1 MPDWATR
8 RGIRMKLA
16 QKIKEETHG
25 NVEVDQAKKLA
36 FVEELRESPIA
47 ILTAEA
53 NEQHYEVPPELYHIW
68 LGPRKKYS
76 GCIYPEG
83 AVAHLRPRAA
93 ELLPAAEVRSLE
105 EYVER
110 AELEDGMAILDLGC

>member
-1 MPDWATR
+1 MGLMPDWATR
-8 RGIRMKLA
+8 LGIRMKLA
-16 QKIKEETHG
+16 QKIKEELSG

-36 FVEELRESPIA
+36 FVEELRQSPIA

-76 GCIYPEG
+76 GCAFLEG
-83 AVAHLRPRAA
+83 AVNHLKKRAG
-93 ELLPAAEVRSLE
+93 ELLPEAET
-105 EYVER
+105 
-110 AELEDGMAILDLGC
+110 